1 MNPLSRPVVLD
12 LLPLYLAGEVSD
24 ETRILIDAYLAT
36 DAELLAY
43 VRANTSDQDPDRPSP
58 VSVDALELRTVGRT
72 RAVLARQRWLFG
84 LAIGFTAIGLSVSVS
99 IVNGRPAH
107 AHLVLLDFPLP
118 LGVCLVLAVLCWV
131 AYSRLRRRTR
141 L

>member
-1 MNPLSRPVVLD
+1 MNPLSRHVVLD

-24 ETRILIDAYLAT
+24 ETRALVDAYLAT

-43 VRANTSDQDPDRPSP
+43 VRANSSDREPDLSSP
-58 VSVDALELRTVGRT
+58 VSVDALELRTVSRT

-84 LAIGFTAIGLSVSVS
+84 LAIGFTTIGLSVSVAM
-99 IVNGRPAH
+99 VNGRPAH

-118 LGVCLVLAVLCWV
+118 LGVCLVMAVVCWA